1 MNDSL
6 YFRQLLAGR
15 DFGRKNDVCQQMQNF
30 VYLIGDRHSRECIV
44 VDPAWAV
51 DDIVDVAESDGM
63 RIVGAFG
70 THYHPDHVG
79 GSMMGFNVEGFDR
92 LAQRADCPLHVHR
105 ADAEF
110 VRKVT
115 GLAESDL
122 TLRDGGDKVAVGKVE
137 IEWMHT
143 PGHTPG
149 SCCFRVHG
157 ALVAGDTLFL
167 QGCGRTDLPG
177 GDPAEMA
184 RTLHERIATL
194 PDDTVVY
201 PGHNYGGPKADMGTV
216 RATNPVFDA
225 RSLKRMLGGVG

>member
-1 MNDSL
+1 MNDTL

-15 DFGRKNDVCQQMQNF
+15 DFGRSNVVCQQMQNF
-30 VYLIGDRHSRECIV
+30 VYLVGDRQTKECVII
-44 VDPAWAV
+44 DPAWAV
-51 DDIVDVAESDGM
+51 DDIVDVAEADGM
-63 RIVGAFG
+63 KIVGAFG

-79 GSMMGFNVEGFDR
+79 GSMMGFQVEGFNR
-92 LAQRADCPLHVHR
+92 LLARCPCPLHIHR

-115 GLAESDL
+115 GLSVSDL
-122 TLRDGGDKVAVGKVE
+122 TLRDSGDKVAAGKVE
-137 IEWMHT
+137 IEWLHT

-149 SCCFRVHG
+149 SCCFRVNG

-184 RTLHERIATL
+184 RTLHERLSTI
-194 PDDTVVY
+194 PDDTVVF
-201 PGHNYGGPKADMGTV
+201 PGHNYGGPEAPMGAV
-216 RATNPVFDA
+216 RRTNPVFDA
-225 RSLKRMLGGVG
+225 RMLKRMLG